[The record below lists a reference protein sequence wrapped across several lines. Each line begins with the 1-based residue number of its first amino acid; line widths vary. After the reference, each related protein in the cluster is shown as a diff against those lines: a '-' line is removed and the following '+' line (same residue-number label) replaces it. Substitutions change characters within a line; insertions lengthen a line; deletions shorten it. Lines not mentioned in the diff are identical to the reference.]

1 MRTAGIPVVT
11 STSTS
16 TGAPRIPTS
25 ALVAIESGIGTCCT
39 RRRTAK
45 VFGLLPERGDVGD
58 ERGGPTF
65 KFTRPSDGTLYRNE
79 RARELLALAHSD
91 LRTREFGQEYDAK
104 VDAANLITVIIQ
116 ETECCKSWERCRLNL
131 FTPLALKC
139 GKDAA
144 VISTD
149 VSANTE

>member
-39 RRRTAK
+39 WQRTAK

-58 ERGGPTF
+58 ERGGPAF
-65 KFTRPSDGTLYRNE
+65 KLARPSDGALYRNE
-79 RARELLALAHSD
+79 GAGELLALAHGD
-91 LRTREFGQEYDAK
+91 LRTGEFGKEDNAE
-104 VDAANLITVIIQ
+104 VDAAEHAADKVT
-116 ETECCKSWERCRLNL
+116 
-131 FTPLALKC
+131 A
-139 GKDAA
+139 DAKP
-144 VISTD
+144 
-149 VSANTE
+149 ANTGEGSGTQTE

>member
-39 RRRTAK
+39 WQRTAK

-58 ERGGPTF
+58 ERGGPAF
-65 KFTRPSDGTLYRNE
+65 KLARPSDGALYRNE
-79 RARELLALAHSD
+79 GAGELLALAHGD
-91 LRTREFGQEYDAK
+91 LRTGEFGKEDNAE
-104 VDAANLITVIIQ
+104 VDAADLITVIIQ
-116 ETECCKSWERCRLNL
+116 KAERCKSRERCRLNL
-131 FTPLALKC
+131 FTPLAFKR
-139 GKDAA
+139 GEDAA
-144 VISTD
+144 IVSTD
-149 VSANTE
+149 VSTNTE